1 MKTALCLAAAFLAA
15 CTPYN
20 DAARAS
26 SRAARALD
34 VATAAHE
41 RGEIT
46 TAELGAAA
54 RAAAGTFDARLQA
67 SRANRGNTFGIQT
80 ELNASARAL
89 HRFNQPH
96 RRQFLR
102 KP

>member
-1 MKTALCLAAAFLAA
+1 MKTALCLAALLTA

-34 VATAAHE
+34 VATAAHA

-46 TAELGAAA
+46 TAELGAAG
-54 RAAAGTFDARLQA
+54 RAAAGTFNAKLEA
-67 SRANRGNTFGIQT
+67 SRANRGNTFGIQN
-80 ELNASARAL
+80 ELNANVRNL
-89 HRFNQPH
+89 HRFNQPA
-96 RRQFLR
+96 RR
-102 KP
+102 P

>member
-1 MKTALCLAAAFLAA
+1 MKAALCLAACLAA

-34 VATAAHE
+34 AATAAHA

-46 TAELGAAA
+46 AAELGAYA
-54 RAAAGTFDARLQA
+54 RAAGDTFAAKLEA
-67 SRANRGNTFGIQT
+67 SRANRGTTYGIQN
-80 ELNASARAL
+80 ELNANVRNL
-89 HRFNQPH
+89 HRFNQPP
-96 RRQFLR
+96 RR
-102 KP
+102 P